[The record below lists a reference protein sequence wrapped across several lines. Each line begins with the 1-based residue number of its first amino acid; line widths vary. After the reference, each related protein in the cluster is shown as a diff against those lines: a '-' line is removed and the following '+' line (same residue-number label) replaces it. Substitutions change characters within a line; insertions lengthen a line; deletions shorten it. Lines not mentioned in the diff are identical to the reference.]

1 MNYNYY
7 EDEEDDFFDF
17 YSNNHLL
24 SIVLGATFA
33 FLLIQVAKEITVL
46 LPTMQIDKNDTFFI
60 ASLLFCLFS
69 FISIV
74 NIVFSIKKYI
84 FSQRAIRSSLSMKYC
99 NELRT
104 LKTDKISESIMN
116 KVISSFDT
124 AKLKYIEFRDVSL
137 ICSFFNNE
145 KRKIQETISKK
156 SGVLKQI
163 FQILTTGT
171 SITISLLLAN
181 NFSKEML
188 RFNLL
193 ILAILL
199 IIFFA
204 VIVIPNPLRKIKY
217 RKKLEAKFE
226 LVKRLNEE
234 IEIQERKILNK
245 E

>member
-1 MNYNYY
+1 MNYNFSEDD
-7 EDEEDDFFDF
+7 EDEFFDL
-17 YSNNHLL
+17 YSNNYLL

-33 FLLIQVAKEITVL
+33 FLLIPLAKKIAVL
-46 LPTMQIDKNDTFFI
+46 LQTMQIDKNDTFFI

-74 NIVFSIKKYI
+74 STVFLIKKYI
-84 FSQRAIRSSLSMKYC
+84 FSQMAIRSSLSVKYR

-104 LKTDKISESIMN
+104 LKTDKISESIMD

-124 AKLKYIEFRDVSL
+124 AKLKYIEFRDASS

-145 KRKIQETISKK
+145 KQKIQETISKK
-156 SGVLKQI
+156 NGILNQLFQI
-163 FQILTTGT
+163 FTTGI

-204 VIVIPNPLRKIKY
+204 VIVIPNPLRKNKY
-217 RKKLEAKFE
+217 RKKLEAKTE

-234 IEIQERKILNK
+234 IEIQERKNI
-245 E
+245 EQE